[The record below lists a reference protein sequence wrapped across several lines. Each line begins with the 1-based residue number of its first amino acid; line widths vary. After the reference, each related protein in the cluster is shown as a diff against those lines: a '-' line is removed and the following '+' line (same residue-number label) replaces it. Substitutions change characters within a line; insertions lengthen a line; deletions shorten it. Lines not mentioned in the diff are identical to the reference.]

1 MDMHAYRMEKGKA
14 VPIAR
19 IAGTDAI
26 GEPLVGSNPLA
37 GFTWDIKKK
46 N

>member
-1 MDMHAYRMEKGKA
+1 MDVQLYRIENGRS

-19 IAGTDAI
+19 IAGSDAI
-26 GEPLVGSNPLA
+26 GEPLVGRNPLA